1 MLNFFR
7 ISGNT
12 ALNKD
17 IHASVSAQMQ
27 KNFIKS
33 KWKRA
38 FNATAVIRQMR
49 KLAMHKEDQ
58 NNKKIRE

>member
-1 MLNFFR
+1 MIYCCR

-12 ALNKD
+12 ALDKN
-17 IHASVSAQMQ
+17 IHASVSEQMQ

-38 FNATAVIRQMR
+38 YNATAVIRQMK
-49 KLAMHKEDQ
+49 KLAMHKDGQ
-58 NNKKIRE
+58 NMKVQQ